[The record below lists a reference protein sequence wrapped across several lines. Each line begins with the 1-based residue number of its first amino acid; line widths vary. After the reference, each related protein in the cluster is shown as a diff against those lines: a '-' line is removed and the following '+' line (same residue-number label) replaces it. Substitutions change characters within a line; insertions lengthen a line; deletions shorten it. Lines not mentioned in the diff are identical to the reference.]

1 MHFGNVEVASVNRG
15 NNGFGAM
22 PKTSAGVIL
31 LAFRQGRRRRL
42 PCQRPRHCPK
52 TPKDRSGTRRGR
64 FARPQG
70 EGWLPPAE
78 AENAANVALRL
89 PGGAVSPCLPM
100 LSKIDAEWLGT
111 EWDTRKSDGF
121 FINPIDVD
129 DGQSDL
135 LDKPDVRMK
144 MDNATADCLVLVLL
158 PDPLDAVL

>member
-52 TPKDRSGTRRGR
+52 TPKDRSGAAGAGLQGHRAKAGCRQPRPRTR
-64 FARPQG
+64 QT
-70 EGWLPPAE
+70 WLCGCR
-78 AENAANVALRL
+78 AALFPLVYRCY
-89 PGGAVSPCLPM
+89 P
-100 LSKIDAEWLGT
+100 KIDAEWLGT